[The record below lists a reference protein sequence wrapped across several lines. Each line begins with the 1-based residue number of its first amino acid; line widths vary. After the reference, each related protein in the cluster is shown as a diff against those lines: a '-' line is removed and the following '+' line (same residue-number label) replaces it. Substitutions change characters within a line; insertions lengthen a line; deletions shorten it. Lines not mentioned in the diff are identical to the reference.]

1 MIDPLIFSGSNLLLV
16 YAVLSGSFL
25 RPLLPTNTMMLGGG
39 SMMLRHIVA
48 FIAVVLFR
56 MVAETSYDDFNEV
69 LPIVVSSIF
78 LYGVFLIASKMTA
91 NWWLPLLALLVT
103 IYVIHTYRNT
113 FPKEQ
118 NINLDYAEYGAI
130 ALSALLTIVGFL
142 IFVGE
147 KKIKYRGKFDYA
159 TLLIGTENGKNTPSR
174 SAYWDSL
181 KAAFLVAPG
190 LGAQRG
196 GGFTSYDYTS
206 DGGGSIAPV
215 SSFDFKSPALE

>member
-1 MIDPLIFSGSNLLLV
+1 MINPLIFSGSNLLLV

-25 RPLLPTNTMMLGGG
+25 RPLLPANTLLSGD

-56 MVAETSYDDFNEV
+56 MVSETSYDDFNEV

-113 FPKEQ
+113 FPKDQ
-118 NINLDYAEYGAI
+118 NTNLDYAEYGAI

-181 KAAFLVAPG
+181 KAAFSVAPG
-190 LGAQRG
+190 LGNQRG
-196 GGFTSYDYTS
+196 GGFTSYDYAS
-206 DGGGSIAPV
+206 DGGSIAPV
-215 SSFDFKSPALE
+215 SSFDFKSSTLE